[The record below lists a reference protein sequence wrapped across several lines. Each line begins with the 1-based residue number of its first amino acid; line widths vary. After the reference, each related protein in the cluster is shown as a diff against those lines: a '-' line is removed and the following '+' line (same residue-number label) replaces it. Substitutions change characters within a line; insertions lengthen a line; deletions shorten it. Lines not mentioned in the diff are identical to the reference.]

1 MGGRNET
8 QFLNVDLDI
17 YSRSNLEPL
26 VEALKGRLFIHYVGR
41 EKGRYAAHLSLSS
54 YGQAVDALILDLG
67 RLIKKL
73 PKPAKA
79 LWNSAT
85 SREFNLGIQSGY
97 KPKCFEVKVNESSVA
112 LVSELNASIV
122 ITTYAANGRSR
133 SDAALQ
139 KRNSKVPTLQRRRRE
154 RA

>member
-1 MGGRNET
+1 MSSRNET

-17 YSRSNLEPL
+17 YSKSHLEPL
-26 VEALKGRLFIHYVGR
+26 VEALKGRPFIHYVGR
-41 EKGRYAAHLSLSS
+41 EKGRYAAHISLSS
-54 YGQAVDALILDLG
+54 HGQTADALIRNLG

-73 PKPAKA
+73 PKPARA

-97 KPKCFEVKVNESSVA
+97 KPQSHEVNVSESTVA

-122 ITTYAANGRSR
+122 ITTYAAMGRPR
-133 SDAALQ
+133 SNAALPKAQ
-139 KRNSKVPTLQRRRRE
+139 SQVMTFQRRRRE